1 MATSL
6 FIVRVDTMAGVDED
20 KAEAQETFN
29 FFDKDHDGKISLD
42 EFRNVVM
49 LLCDTATDE
58 QITEMLKEVDLNGDG
73 EIDFE
78 EFYAAVKKESTPE
91 GIEEA
96 FVHFDKNK
104 DGFISAEELR
114 RTMEQ
119 MGERVSKEEIDAII
133 EKADLNG
140 DGKISIEEFL
150 KLYRD

>member
-1 MATSL
+1 MAS
-6 FIVRVDTMAGVDED
+6 VDDE

-58 QITEMLKEVDLNGDG
+58 DITEMLKEVDLNGDG

-96 FVHFDKNK
+96 FKTFDKNK
-104 DGFISAEELR
+104 DGFITAEELR
-114 RTMEQ
+114 RTMES
-119 MGERVSKEEIDAII
+119 MGERVSKEEIDEII

>member
-1 MATSL
+1 MAS
-6 FIVRVDTMAGVDED
+6 VDDQ

-49 LLCDTATDE
+49 LICDTATEED
-58 QITEMLKEVDLNGDG
+58 ITEMLKEVDSNGDG

-96 FVHFDKNK
+96 FKTFDKNK
-104 DGFISAEELR
+104 DGFITADELR
-114 RTMEQ
+114 RTMES
-119 MGERVSKEEIDAII
+119 MGERVSKEEIDEII
-133 EKADLNG
+133 AKADLNG
-140 DGKISIEEFL
+140 DGKICIEEFL
-150 KLYRD
+150 KLYRDWYLIQ

>member
-1 MATSL
+1 
-6 FIVRVDTMAGVDED
+6 
-20 KAEAQETFN
+20 
-29 FFDKDHDGKISLD
+29 
-42 EFRNVVM
+42 M

-96 FVHFDKNK
+96 FIHFDKNK

-150 KLYRD
+150 KLYKD